1 MGNTLRGGGTEERTS
16 DISII
21 ADDYYEANIKGNE
34 STQSS
39 IAESGFYRAIC
50 EIVEKINHQHN
61 NTQINVPTEKKLKE
75 AFKANHREGT
85 GKLTKEEFG
94 RCVQQVIREAGIS
107 GYGAKDS
114 LIYIFGVP
122 ITALLI
128 KQSVMPRAVS
138 NDYFI
143 PGVTSATALVLAK
156 LNKI

>member
-1 MGNTLRGGGTEERTS
+1 MGNTLRGGGTEEKTS
-16 DISII
+16 DISSI
-21 ADDYYEANIKGNE
+21 ADDYYEAKIKDKEPN
-34 STQSS
+34 
-39 IAESGFYRAIC
+39 ESGFYRAIC

-61 NTQINVPTEKKLKE
+61 NTQINVPTEQKLRD
-75 AFKANHREGT
+75 AFKANHKEGT
-85 GKLTKEEFG
+85 GKLTKDEFG

-128 KQSVMPRAVS
+128 KRSVMPRAVS
-138 NDYFI
+138 DDLFI